1 MNSQEYYETLG
12 VTNQSTQ
19 DEIRKAY
26 RRLSLIH
33 HPDKNGGNSN
43 AFHKIN
49 EAYETLS
56 DPQKR
61 RVYDI
66 GGQNPFGNANVME
79 VPIDASSLFNM
90 FFAQD
95 LGSDPD
101 IHIFHGAFPMGA
113 GMPGQPMRT
122 PGMPGQSMRRSGM
135 PFGTPEPEAIVK
147 SLEITMEESFTG
159 CCKPLEVERW
169 ITRYHRKVREKETIY
184 VDIPQGIGNNESIII
199 KEKGNMFSKNII
211 GDIKVMISIDTT
223 NCNMERDGLDL
234 IYKHTI
240 TLKEALCGFSF
251 SLKHINGKEFKINNT
266 KGNIIY
272 PGFKKI
278 VPEYGFIRNEH
289 HGNLV
294 IDFIV
299 EFPAKLEDEQISAI
313 ENIF

>member
-1 MNSQEYYETLG
+1 MPSQEYYETLG
-12 VTNQSTQ
+12 VTNHSTQ
-19 DEIRKAY
+19 EEIRKAY

-33 HPDKNGGNSN
+33 HPDKNGGNSDT
-43 AFHKIN
+43 FQKIN

-61 RVYDI
+61 RLYDI
-66 GGQNPFGNANVME
+66 GGQNLFGNANVME
-79 VPIDASSLFNM
+79 VPIDASALFNM
-90 FFAQD
+90 FFAQE
-95 LGSDPD
+95 LGGEPD

-113 GMPGQPMRT
+113 GMPGQPMRAQ
-122 PGMPGQSMRRSGM
+122 GMSGPSMKTGM
-135 PFGTPEPEAIVK
+135 PFGVHEPEPIVK

-159 CCKPLEVERW
+159 CCKPLEIERW
-169 ITRYHRKVREKETIY
+169 ITRFHRKVREKETIY

-199 KEKGNMFSKNII
+199 KEKGNMLSKDII
-211 GDIKVMISIDTT
+211 GDIKVMISIDTS

-234 IYKHTI
+234 IYKHSI

-266 KGNIIY
+266 KGNIIH

-278 VPEYGFIRNEH
+278 VPEYGFFRNEH
-289 HGNLV
+289 RGNLIIEFV
-294 IDFIV
+294 V
-299 EFPAKLEDEQISAI
+299 EFPVKLTDEQISSI